1 MYRKRLQI
9 QLSKE
14 WSKSMNKEQMVY
26 NLKQLGHNQAKIA
39 EIFIGNQ
46 EFRRAEIAQTKHI
59 MYENFA
65 ELLEH
70 WLEDEKEHIGA

>member
-1 MYRKRLQI
+1 
-9 QLSKE
+9 
-14 WSKSMNKEQMVY
+14 MNKEQMVY
-26 NLKQLGHNQAKIA
+26 KLKQLGHNQDKIA
-39 EIFIGNQ
+39 EISIGNQ
-46 EFRRAEIAQTKHI
+46 GFHRAEIAQTKHI

>member
-1 MYRKRLQI
+1 
-9 QLSKE
+9 
-14 WSKSMNKEQMVY
+14 MVY
-26 NLKQLGHNQAKIA
+26 KLKQLGHNQAKIA

-46 EFRRAEIAQTKHI
+46 EFHRAEIAQTKHI